1 MENFIGNNVKF
12 LADWGQLITGG
23 IIVLCIIAIYFLGK
37 NNRYNLPK
45 GFLSII
51 ATLLLLL
58 IITASSLV
66 FARITKVKPSVMV
79 ILNQLESVKGR
90 AVPLSFRLVTD
101 SSQQEIEDYR
111 GKIVLLNFWATWC
124 KPCLTEIPDLNKL
137 QKAYKE
143 KGLEVI
149 AISDETQDR
158 LQRFHAKN
166 EMSINSGFVE
176 SFDWAQMGSERPV
189 TFLLNTEG
197 VIVDYFTGGYDYA
210 YFESKIQKYLE

>member
-1 MENFIGNNVKF
+1 MENFIGNNVRF
-12 LADWGQLITGG
+12 LANWGQFIAGGLI
-23 IIVLCIIAIYFLGK
+23 ILCVIAIYFLGK
-37 NNRYNLPK
+37 NNRYHLPK

-51 ATLLLLL
+51 ATVFLL
-58 IITASSLV
+58 IIITVSSLV
-66 FARITKVKPSVMV
+66 FARINKVKPSVMV

-101 SSQQEIEDYR
+101 SSQQKIEDYR

-149 AISDETQDR
+149 AISDETQER
-158 LQRFHAKN
+158 LLRFHAKN

-189 TFLLNTEG
+189 TFLLNKDG
-197 VIVDYFTGGYDYA
+197 VIVEYFTGGYDYD
-210 YFESKIQKYLE
+210 YFESKIRNYLQ